1 MKQKLTLEETIQAL
15 NMTMPAQTGET
26 PVPKNKPTYAD
37 VYYTNAKDERQSLDI
52 YLPRQSDAPAP
63 VIVYIHGGA
72 WTVGSKAD
80 VQQNSYDVHVL
91 VDNLLNSGFAIAA
104 VNYRL
109 MPQYRYPAQTDDV
122 VAAVKFVYD
131 HAANY
136 GLDANRMAIM
146 GESAGGFLTEFAAT
160 TLGTDYL
167 RACVAFYS
175 PSDLATLSEQN
186 YVEHG
191 GKNVNFM
198 DILNAAMQGALPEG
212 EKMEEMLLQERI
224 GTEAFREKAQTISP
238 VYRVSVRTPPT
249 LLLHGTG
256 DKVIAYAQSVSY
268 LERLQAAAVPC
279 ELVTMEGANHMEP
292 RLFNSPKYTEEIIN
306 FLKTFMNPLPD
317 V

>member
-26 PVPKNKPTYAD
+26 PVPKNKPAYAD
-37 VYYTNAKDERQSLDI
+37 VYYTEAKDERQSLDI
-52 YLPRQSDAPAP
+52 YLPRQSDGPAP

-91 VDNLLNSGFAIAA
+91 ADNLLNSGYAIAP

-122 VAAVKFVYD
+122 VAAVKFLYD
-131 HAANY
+131 HAAEY
-136 GLDANRMAIM
+136 GLDASRMAIM

-186 YVEHG
+186 DVEHG
-191 GKNVNFM
+191 GKDVNFM
-198 DILNAAMQGALPEG
+198 DILSAAMPGVLPDG

-224 GTEAFREKAQTISP
+224 GTEAFREKAKAVSP
-238 VYRVSVRTPPT
+238 AYRVSDRTPPT

-292 RLFNSPKYTEEIIN
+292 CLFNSSEYTEEIIN
-306 FLKTFMNPLPD
+306 FLNTFMNPAL
-317 V
+317 